1 MRLSILLIKV
11 ASDVL
16 TIYPLLHSISSF
28 FVQSYHCTTSSST
41 YTKFSKMRFIKVAVS
56 AFALATV
63 ASAQDPIVVQVG
75 AGGLK
80 FEPQF
85 ITVTQP
91 NTVVTFQF
99 VAANHSVAQS
109 TFATPCAPLANGFN
123 SGFVPV
129 GNGTGSWNL
138 TVTDVTRPI
147 WFYCPQQAREPFHC
161 TAGMVG
167 AINGNA
173 TGQDLNAFVS
183 AAEAATTIVYPS
195 TILSGVNAF
204 ATAAPLVTVSQP
216 APSNVTD
223 SLSVVSGTSSSLSTA
238 TPAPSPVTTG
248 APINTDTLSSSG
260 VAVITSAVSSN
271 NTSPS
276 NTGGDNNAGSAIQA
290 GGFGT
295 LLVVA
300 LGVTLL

>member
-1 MRLSILLIKV
+1 
-11 ASDVL
+11 
-16 TIYPLLHSISSF
+16 
-28 FVQSYHCTTSSST
+28 
-41 YTKFSKMRFIKVAVS
+41 MRFITAVS
-56 AFALATV
+56 ALALAAV

-85 ITVTQP
+85 INVTQP

-138 TVTDVTRPI
+138 TVTDVTTPI

-167 AINGNA
+167 AINGDIN
-173 TGQDLNAFVS
+173 GQDLNAFVS
-183 AAEAATTIVYPS
+183 AAESATTIVYPS

-204 ATAAPLVTVSQP
+204 ATAAPLVTTTGP
-216 APSNVTD
+216 AAGAPTD
-223 SLSVVSGTSSSLSTA
+223 GGAGGNNNGTGTGSGNGNGDNGASSVHVSGFFALVA
-238 TPAPSPVTTG
+238 A
-248 APINTDTLSSSG
+248 ALG
-260 VAVITSAVSSN
+260 VAV
-271 NTSPS
+271 
-276 NTGGDNNAGSAIQA
+276 
-290 GGFGT
+290 
-295 LLVVA
+295 L
-300 LGVTLL
+300 